1 MGFKISFGGTREKVA
16 ESMARSLSTHRRR
29 GGAGMGEQGWRRGH
43 SGSPGGR
50 WSAGSPAVSP
60 WAAGTG
66 SQEHSLLSMACQPRG
81 CACDGS
87 GGRLGPQYALLV
99 GKKFCRERLGEPS

>member
-1 MGFKISFGGTREKVA
+1 
-16 ESMARSLSTHRRR
+16 
-29 GGAGMGEQGWRRGH
+29 MGEQGWRRGH

-50 WSAGSPAVSP
+50 WSTGSPALSP

-66 SQEHSLLSMACQPRG
+66 SQEQSLLSMACQPRG
-81 CACDGS
+81 CARDGS
-87 GGRLGPQYALLV
+87 GGRVGPQYALLP